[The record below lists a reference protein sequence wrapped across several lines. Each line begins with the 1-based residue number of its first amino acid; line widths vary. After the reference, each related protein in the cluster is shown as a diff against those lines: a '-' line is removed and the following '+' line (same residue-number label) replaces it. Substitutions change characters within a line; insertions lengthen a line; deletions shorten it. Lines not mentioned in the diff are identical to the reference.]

1 MVSGSSTPE
10 RELLKLIEAE
20 KKSSSRGGEV
30 KKRLRFSFLGAL
42 RGRWAFFKEAFS
54 TNRKVFVGDISLINR
69 ILMGVAILLGFYVVV
84 NNTLSFLA
92 LPRKIEKTMQVKT
105 RNFKIS
111 SLKELSILKE
121 ASYYLDKVK
130 KRDIFAMVIEKPK
143 VKEKEEKKLIKEV
156 EEKTK
161 DLKLVGI
168 AWSDNPDAM
177 IEDTKVEKT
186 YFVKQGDIINGVRI
200 ERIFRDKVVLTYK
213 GEKIELK

>member
-1 MVSGSSTPE
+1 MVQGSSTPE

-20 KKSSSRGGEV
+20 RKGFSKRGEK

-42 RGRWAFFKEAFS
+42 KGRWAFFKEAFS
-54 TNRKVFVGDISLINR
+54 TNRKVVIREISLINR
-69 ILMGVAILLGFYVVV
+69 VLMGVVILLGFYVVV
-84 NNTLSFLA
+84 SNTFSFLS
-92 LPRKIEKTMQVKT
+92 LPQKVERTLQIKPKS
-105 RNFKIS
+105 FKAS
-111 SLKELSILKE
+111 SLREPSILKE

-130 KRDIFAMVIEKPK
+130 KRNIFAMVVEKPK
-143 VKEKEEKKLIKEV
+143 IKETEKKELLREV

-161 DLKLVGI
+161 NLKLVGI

-177 IEDTKVEKT
+177 IEDTKVKKT

>member
-1 MVSGSSTPE
+1 
-10 RELLKLIEAE
+10 
-20 KKSSSRGGEV
+20 
-30 KKRLRFSFLGAL
+30 
-42 RGRWAFFKEAFS
+42 
-54 TNRKVFVGDISLINR
+54 
-69 ILMGVAILLGFYVVV
+69 MGVVILLGFYVVV
-84 NNTLSFLA
+84 SNTFSFLT
-92 LPRKIEKTMQVKT
+92 LPQKVERTLQIKPKS
-105 RNFKIS
+105 FKAS
-111 SLKELSILKE
+111 SLREPSILKE

-130 KRDIFAMVIEKPK
+130 KRNIFAMVVEKPK

-177 IEDTKVEKT
+177 IEDTKVKKT